1 MHCPAFVVYKFV
13 TRNQTWPR
21 ATGRGN
27 LSLVV
32 FAQLGATKALLT
44 HQETVSKASS
54 ALVRPELGAFEA
66 DAGAGET
73 FSSSSELATIFW
85 CKSRALRRSIAGEK
99 LAKLSSC
106 ALFVRR
112 KYSNE
117 PKRRAHQCQQP
128 SSQPLGSWWR
138 TWVVG
143 WTTACQLGVRARPRN
158 GWGRGGGGG
167 GRGCLL
173 FVRHSWF
180 FAAWNEMLLNS
191 RAPERASERASERG
205 AFSAPYGEQWIL
217 WGCAWPR
224 LNATGKWNRLNGE
237 VVKKCFSPAKRTQD
251 IMSIL
256 NWLTEKKK
264 DTGTTQVTG
273 PWSYFF
279 LLAFLAS
286 LHLWAPRITQR
297 KNIPYAD
304 PLMSYRAYS
313 CFRVLL
319 HSASAPLTTRPGSI
333 RRL

>member
-73 FSSSSELATIFW
+73 VSSSSELATIFW

-117 PKRRAHQCQQP
+117 PKRRVHQCQQP

-167 GRGCLL
+167 GGVVFCSFVILDSLL
-173 FVRHSWF
+173 H
-180 FAAWNEMLLNS
+180 EMKCCWTQEH
-191 RAPERASERASERG
+191 PSERASERG

-264 DTGTTQVTG
+264 KTQVRRKSLVHG
-273 PWSYFF
+273 HIFF
-279 LLAFLAS
+279 CWHF
-286 LHLWAPRITQR
+286 
-297 KNIPYAD
+297 
-304 PLMSYRAYS
+304 
-313 CFRVLL
+313 
-319 HSASAPLTTRPGSI
+319 
-333 RRL
+333 